1 MWRCLGLTSHLI
13 KNVEPMN
20 CWRTRP
26 TPEVRRTHYP
36 WVMLVAVACSS
47 LGCGGEVVGVG
58 SVTVKITPDVALAV
72 GVGQTIDFSVTV
84 NTMSSDISG
93 DGRVY
98 WSVDNVQVA
107 SIDENGVATAISPGV
122 THVMVTV
129 DGQNDMAVLEV
140 YVPGLWGESPLL
152 ATAVGWLGNGLAD
165 ELAEQAAREAAQ
177 VKKYYEEKVMGKKEE
192 KETLV
197 QISTR

>member
-1 MWRCLGLTSHLI
+1 
-13 KNVEPMN
+13 
-20 CWRTRP
+20 
-26 TPEVRRTHYP
+26 
-36 WVMLVAVACSS
+36 MLVAVACSS
-47 LGCGGEVVGVG
+47 LGGGGEVVGVG

-98 WSVDNVQVA
+98 WSVDNVQIA

-129 DGQNDMAVLEV
+129 DGLNDMAVLEV
-140 YVPGLWGESPLL
+140 YVPELVTEYETGTSYRGRSDYVEYPVTFPSSCPWRMVEGLHPL
-152 ATAVGWLGNGLAD
+152 
-165 ELAEQAAREAAQ
+165 R
-177 VKKYYEEKVMGKKEE
+177 
-192 KETLV
+192 
-197 QISTR
+197 